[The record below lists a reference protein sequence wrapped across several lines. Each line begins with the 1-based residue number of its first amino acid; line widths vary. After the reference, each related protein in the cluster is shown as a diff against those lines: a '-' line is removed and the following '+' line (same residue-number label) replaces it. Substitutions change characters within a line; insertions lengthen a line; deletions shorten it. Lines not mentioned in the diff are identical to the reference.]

1 MMVDYDDLIKATIS
15 EWRKLPNHNF
25 TFQKIALERHIIPLI
40 YFNVRKEI
48 LHEKVVAR
56 SRSFSL
62 KFNQVSKS
70 ILHIY
75 WILLWSVKW
84 LFFFRSNREPIIVT
98 AVGSDRK
105 LSFAYLNY
113 LLDYAKENQYSLVT
127 LNVICNKVFLFRRKV
142 FYFPRFLFE
151 NKFKQE
157 ITKFSCEWNQLL
169 NGLSKLIK
177 KNILIEVDLG
187 PVKRFIKDYSRDYY
201 CVDYFLNKFRQD
213 ILLLIQDFDYTS
225 NRNIYCEIFKLKSVP
240 TVSLNH
246 SILIYDHIYE
256 SVYSDYAFI
265 WGEHQN
271 KRIEKLSKNQMQ
283 RISVL
288 GHPWNFY
295 KKTKSADEKKY
306 WIYYLPSF
314 ENPAA
319 ETIYRSVEFTLE
331 YINCI
336 LRFIEDEKVKIQL
349 FTCSH
354 PNDSVGAL
362 QKAGFKINRYSFSKI
377 FDKTGLLFCE
387 DSTVAIEM
395 LKTDKPIIYIADK
408 LKRDLFNF
416 NDWSTVEIS
425 HSKDE
430 LQSGIRKAL
439 SGTIDYQKREK
450 NFCYYFGDGK
460 NFYMNLRDELNR
472 ITIRNVANK

>member
-1 MMVDYDDLIKATIS
+1 MVDYDDIIKATIS
-15 EWRKLPNHNF
+15 EWRNLPHHNF

-40 YFNVRKEI
+40 YFRVRKEI

-56 SRSFSL
+56 TKSFSL
-62 KFNQVSKS
+62 KFNQISKS
-70 ILHIY
+70 ISHIY

-84 LFFFRSNREPIIVT
+84 LFFFRFSSGPIIVA

-105 LSFAYLNY
+105 LSFAYLKNLLNY
-113 LLDYAKENQYSLVT
+113 ANENQYRLVT
-127 LNVICNKVFLFRRKV
+127 LNVICNKVFLFRKRV
-142 FYFPRFLFE
+142 FYFPRFILE
-151 NKFKQE
+151 YKFKQE

-169 NGLSKLIK
+169 SGLSELIK
-177 KNILIEVDLG
+177 KNILIEVDFS
-187 PVKRFIKDYSRDYY
+187 PIKRFTKDYSRDYY
-201 CVDYFLNKFRQD
+201 CIDYFLNRFKQD
-213 ILLLIQDFDYTS
+213 IFLLIQDFDYTS
-225 NRNIYCEIFKLKSVP
+225 NRNMYCEIFKLNNVP

-246 SILIYDHIYE
+246 SILIYSHIYE
-256 SVYSDYAFI
+256 SVYSEHSFI
-265 WGEHQN
+265 WGEHQK
-271 KRIEKLSKNQMQ
+271 KRIEELSRNQMQ

-295 KKTKSADEKKY
+295 TKTKTVGEKKY

-319 ETIYRSVEFTLE
+319 ETIYRSVEYTLE

-336 LRFIEDEKVKIQL
+336 QRFIKDEKVKIQL
-349 FTCSH
+349 ITYSH

-362 QKAGFKINRYSFSKI
+362 QKVGFRINRYLTSKI
-377 FDKTGLLFCE
+377 LNKTELLFCE
-387 DSTVAIEM
+387 DSTIAIEM

-416 NDWSTVEIS
+416 NNWSTAEIIY
-425 HSKDE
+425 SKDE
-430 LQSGIRKAL
+430 LRNGIRKAL

-472 ITIRNVANK
+472 ITIRDVAHK